1 MTNFYRFDS
10 SLNLPAEF
18 VREDGI
24 QVSVIGDWYEP
35 APDPLPEDYQPV
47 YIGYLVNTTAPVDEW
62 AGNEV
67 WPSAPMRIFG

>member
-24 QVSVIGDWYEP
+24 QVSVIGDWYDTP
-35 APDPLPEDYQPV
+35 VDADPV
-47 YIGYLVNTTAPVDEW
+47 YIGYLVNTTAPVEEW
-62 AGNEV
+62 VANEV